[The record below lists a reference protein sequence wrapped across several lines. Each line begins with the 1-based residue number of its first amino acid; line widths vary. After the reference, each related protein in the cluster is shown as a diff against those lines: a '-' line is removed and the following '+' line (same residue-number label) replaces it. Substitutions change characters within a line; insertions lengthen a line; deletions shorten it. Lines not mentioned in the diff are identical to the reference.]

1 MQKFAQK
8 VTSLALAATML
19 FSMFSTG
26 VTAFA
31 EEIGEGGVTV
41 SSDEGDAPSVD
52 TEPADEGTSEDT
64 GTTESTETPTPE
76 PVPNPTQLPEGVVA
90 LDPDGETPEVILP
103 SQTPDSTPT
112 PTEEPE
118 PTPEPEPSEEPT
130 EDTETGED
138 PEQPEEP
145 EFVGLQVLA
154 PESGDT
160 ISADVGE
167 ELTLQAMLNR
177 DDVAVTYQWQKKQ
190 DFVADEAMTLYS
202 YVEGEP
208 TWYSFILEDTT
219 ETEFLAE
226 HPDYTWQGCEMYY
239 AIMAALDDIGEDSS
253 NVQVAWHTPNYYVE
267 GYTITAGVAEDGTI
281 EVYASNADSTYTARL
296 NDEGK
301 WEFSSEATDS
311 VLTEWRDIEGA
322 TEADYTFEVTYD
334 DYAASYRCLVTVTDE
349 AYREANFAAIEALG
363 TELTEEDKAGDIVL
377 STVQFRVAAPDVS
390 DEPVEEAV
398 MPQSF
403 RMLASSFAM
412 RSVGGPSLSSN
423 NQWITGLNGNYEY
436 LTKNMYDHVTGLLQ
450 SGAIDKATA
459 DRYWTRIGGSWATTF
474 TANVLDNDGNPTGG
488 TRIYNGFPLTDGNML
503 EVNSEWYGQTVYFRP
518 HNDTN
523 AWTVT
528 GTAIDVPAYTAV
540 IRTGDTEYG
549 TGASGTKYK
558 DAVVFLNPWV
568 SDAGRMYENYI
579 RTVTSDGWLTES
591 NGARKSQHI
600 TVLSVLAEQFN
611 QNPDE
616 YMIDAE
622 GNYRIDSI
630 GWGVC
635 VSQEPDLSGKA
646 YYAVKA
652 FLGQGYGLCV
662 GHDTMYAYAGA
673 WYDAHV
679 AGYVDPGSRDYY
691 ENNPAGFG
699 PDPNDTQT
707 RYYHL
712 NSVPNFD
719 NGHWNMNALMGANGG
734 NIDSGTVL
742 PTDAISMI
750 LSTGGSHSSYGK
762 AGTMYGS
769 DQLHVAL
776 RPYSNAQ
783 AQATVKYR
791 NPTNFPY
798 DIPNDLSAAL
808 THSNSQTAFGP
819 IWVNYAGG
827 NKTGAEFGYNP
838 NPTTKVITDGSTGR
852 SWFGTSNFY
861 LSGTGNFLMNQIGH
875 LPENKA
881 TTDESALF
889 ANTVMYISQRK
900 QCEICSSNQNYQE
913 DVHFVIRVNSVNY
926 REVLSALQ
934 QGGTFWYPLNGCYQ
948 VTDDLTLPEGWEP
961 IKNFSGHWNSDV
973 YKINLA
979 TNGKPLFDNTSEGY
993 SGRYSVGSENGW
1005 NLGPSK
1011 EQGMMPVL
1019 KVDNQPD
1026 VRITGIARVLGDLDA
1041 LFPLDDGV
1049 TDYTGWTVIVH
1060 GSDGQDYN
1068 CKVNGDNKY
1077 VISNVPCTGLLR
1089 AEVHN
1094 ASGHNVT
1101 EYGIIVVDVPN
1112 RFWNDCETHPLK
1124 LLEPT
1129 ADPIEDYKNWE
1140 GPVNKT
1146 VGAKLYNGA
1155 PVADS
1160 NICWYYR
1167 TVAKNGLNGDWV
1179 RIGGPGSTFTTS
1191 DSTVTGRINST
1202 TFTQAVAATDI
1213 PYTESTVTYSNLAY
1227 TTNQIQFKAEFVVN
1241 GHILTSLD
1249 NAEPGRNGLVTV
1261 EERPMNVT
1269 QAYDRRIMVSEGT
1282 TFDFDCYYWKGID
1295 NGVTFKVQYL
1305 NSNQQWVDVGS
1316 DATLFPAGS
1325 YSVSYTV
1332 DTNYNGAGAG
1342 AWYPPAFWI
1351 PDEFQGETYAQ
1362 LEAGKSTFG
1371 AHSKVTL
1378 TVKDASMDWD
1388 GLDFRCVF
1396 SYAATGHTI
1405 TADTRMNNTPA
1416 ENRTAHL
1423 IVYAPPIKLTPLK
1436 AQSLLLNNTDPNN
1449 GNKSWSI
1456 KASNPNNGRSSKEI
1470 PIDAIEPDALGK
1482 NGTKYGAA
1490 NDNKAVYTTKIT
1502 YYGNKNSSPTITW
1515 QFNPNVGGGG
1525 SQTDFQNVG
1534 DPITL
1539 SYANRGQQIGNTTA
1553 LNNYVADLERNF
1565 MGSGGYA
1572 YSKFYAYIILE
1583 DMYPTN
1589 SADLNKTTYSEWNA
1603 VVSLYIDRAT
1613 NPMDFGDT
1621 HFYFRCMAEERYMK
1635 NWDTGNMKPY
1645 TCDTTIAYNFNRS
1658 VNSNTPAD
1666 HLYTE
1671 LAESSYGAE
1680 LALDYNI
1687 SIRANAPNKNEDV
1700 TTANGSAKNLDTL
1713 LNEIPELREAKN
1725 SGAAIYNYKLLDIIA
1740 PNGLRYAE
1748 TFFIA
1753 GHNVND
1759 RSGIHSRDTIVID
1772 HNITDESGHNFDYY
1786 FGVDESKNFLNQDGQ
1801 VQGIAFYS
1809 KSGDPI
1815 SKNTWQWFW
1824 RNAIYYVCY
1833 DGKTDLGNQVYF
1845 YIDEHNLLNVNSSFG
1860 ANSEQNPYS
1869 EWTAPVD
1876 GTYEITLNGAGGF
1889 ADGGRTVL
1897 TVNAQEGAK
1906 LYFVTGGAG
1915 SDANQDDNYLES
1927 GHRTYGGYNGG
1938 GDGGLGMRVNH
1949 NGPYVSIGS
1958 SGGGATTVA
1967 VDLMGN
1973 GKLTDYIDEQT
1984 ASRYFLGVAGGGGG
1998 KAHSA
2003 AGNRPAFV
2011 FEYWVVPA
2019 GTPGAIRID
2028 STNYFRGQ
2036 TPNTDGAAT
2045 ILPSGT
2051 PYWAGEW
2058 NGNTISAVGGP
2069 SANVKYFGYD
2079 GEGAFGQGA
2088 NGGDFSSISGIW
2100 SHINGPAGG
2109 GGGWYGGWANP
2120 KYYLAEHGINQSCDS
2135 PSGGGLSYVASNNQT
2150 FTTSTGKTVTVLNA
2164 TMYDGTG
2171 SAAYQPGSATIRM
2184 VDFGDCRFKRNG
2196 KNAFDTAYEDTDTI
2210 DINNPRPILITITVA
2225 NKLYDGTANAA
2236 TISVSGSIASSEI
2249 NSVIAATT
2257 ITYSNRTGNLAGAPV
2272 NASTNENGY
2281 SRNDCGSYSA
2291 TAECNARGFKVTYRY
2306 ENTNPGHTYD
2316 NGGSPT
2322 GTGAT
2327 VNFDIYPRALSVN
2340 GSGDKVYDRTTTAK
2354 LTNAAISGGLI
2365 AADVGRIRLSTSTV
2379 TGYYSDGAQP
2389 VSNAGGPYTIV
2400 RESDL
2405 ALNGDTYHNYYIG
2418 SETYTGSI
2426 SKRGLNLHSLLWEDP
2441 DYPRNIKQYDGT
2453 DTAIIKDIIIDG
2465 VLEGDKVTLTSP
2477 TIPGKYASNQAGQ
2490 RLNVDGTVPSDWP
2503 YPNNQFGPGQH
2514 CLTQYTI
2521 TQDVTP
2527 TLTGPGS
2534 ENYFVDG
2541 QDYSGAIARANL
2553 TAQVKSWYGL
2563 YGDGVDQTNLPAG
2576 VTQAPWHDI
2585 KAYKAGEAVTPGCWL
2600 ELDGLALTDTLTLDS
2615 NKSKFKTLVYGN
2627 ETLVPTATTPV
2638 GTYPLT
2644 YVGLNETN
2652 YPELKNYVVMVLDG
2666 KFEVAQRPLYVT
2678 VVDSDKLVYQ
2688 ENPPFHV
2695 NIQMGN
2701 VDDTLTDVTSDV
2713 NANPILDVALKA
2725 NDTVRSVL
2733 YVNENGG
2740 DTALTQDYVNIFD
2753 YRTMSTISV
2762 SKTNIPFTTDCTI
2775 ESISKY
2781 ADDSHTEDDFEW
2793 PYELL
2798 TCDFCKYNHMPLAP
2812 YVVSI
2817 NSDPAAGPALDVRTA
2832 TNPKGETV
2840 KNYKL
2845 IIQDGGLYVH
2855 PANLKATVPLYV
2867 CMYGNNGTGE
2877 VVEPTNYRII
2887 NYSTVP
2893 IQVTRITPSSDGWIL
2908 KDVPGMESYSEDS
2921 NYRTTSYSMGENTL
2935 KRGELYMRLKNT
2947 VVTSGGNDVEHSN
2960 TAWVIPKAIG
2970 TTEQFLSGNV
2980 TGKAMRIPMAV
2991 YTATGHVNDAD
3002 VCAPVTKL
3010 TYTIAPY
3017 GGVMPDE
3024 SGFEDVPF

>member
-41 SSDEGDAPSVD
+41 SSDEGDAPGVD
-52 TEPADEGTSEDT
+52 TAPADEGTSEDT

-76 PVPNPTQLPEGVVA
+76 PVPNPTQLPDGVVA
-90 LDPDGETPEVILP
+90 LDPEGEATEVILP

-130 EDTETGED
+130 GDTETGEE

-145 EFVGLQVLA
+145 EFVGLQVLS

-167 ELTLQAMLNR
+167 ELTLQAILNR
-177 DDVAVTYQWQKKQ
+177 DDVEVTYQWQKKQ

-281 EVYASNADSTYTARL
+281 EVYASNAESTYTARL

-301 WEFSSEATDS
+301 WEFSTEATDS

-322 TEADYTFEVTYD
+322 TEANYTFTVTYD
-334 DYAASYRCLVTVTDE
+334 DYTASYRCLVTVTDE

-838 NPTTKVITDGSTGR
+838 NPTTKVITDSSTGR

-1094 ASGHNVT
+1094 TSGHNVT

-1155 PVADS
+1155 QVADAD
-1160 NICWYYR
+1160 ICWYYR
-1167 TVAKNGLNGDWV
+1167 TVAKNGSYGNWT

-1191 DSTVTGRINST
+1191 DSTVSGRINST
-1202 TFTQAVAATDI
+1202 TFTQAVNPTDI
-1213 PYTESTVTYSNLAY
+1213 PYTESTVTYNNLAY

-1282 TFDFDCYYWKGID
+1282 TFDFECFYWKGID

-1351 PDEFQGETYAQ
+1351 PDEFQGQTYAQ

-1378 TVKDASMDWD
+1378 TLSNASMDWD

-1405 TADTRMNNTPA
+1405 TADTTMNNIPA
-1416 ENRTAHL
+1416 QARTAHL
-1423 IVYAPPIKLTPLK
+1423 VVYAPPIKLTPLK
-1436 AQSLLLNNTDPNN
+1436 AQSLLLNNTDSSN
-1449 GNKSWSI
+1449 GNKAWTTTT
-1456 KASNPNNGRSSKEI
+1456 SNPNNGRSSKEV

-1482 NGTKYGAA
+1482 NGAKYGAA

-1515 QFNPNVGGGG
+1515 QFNPNVGGGN
-1525 SQTDFQNVG
+1525 QADFRNVC

-1539 SYANRGQQIGNTTA
+1539 EYTKRGQQIGNTNA
-1553 LNNYVADLERNF
+1553 LSSYVADIERNF
-1565 MGSGGYA
+1565 MGSGGLA
-1572 YSKFYAYIILE
+1572 YSKFYAYIVLE

-1589 SADLNKTTYSEWNA
+1589 SADLNKATYSEWNA

-1621 HFYFRCMAEERYMK
+1621 HFYFRCVAEERYMK

-1645 TCDTTIAYNFNRS
+1645 TCDTTIAYNFNRG
-1658 VNSNTPAD
+1658 VDSNTPAA
-1666 HLYTE
+1666 HLYTD
-1671 LAESSYGAE
+1671 LADSSYGAE
-1680 LALDYNI
+1680 LVIDYNI
-1687 SIRANAPNKNEDV
+1687 SIKANTPNKA
-1700 TTANGSAKNLDTL
+1700 TASSNAITIEKGSPKDLSTL
-1713 LNEIPELREAKN
+1713 RSQFPDINNAIN
-1725 SGAAIYNYKLLDIIA
+1725 NGAAVYNYKDLAIIA
-1740 PNGLRYAE
+1740 PNGLRYME
-1748 TFFIA
+1748 TYFVPGNGINSRGSVSSADKVIIDNTIRDSQGRCWSDLFEQVTDDSF
-1753 GHNVND
+1753 VNAQ
-1759 RSGIHSRDTIVID
+1759 RGFAYQTKTSVGIL
-1772 HNITDESGHNFDYY
+1772 
-1786 FGVDESKNFLNQDGQ
+1786 SKD
-1801 VQGIAFYS
+1801 V
-1809 KSGDPI
+1809 
-1815 SKNTWQWFW
+1815 WEWFW
-1824 RNAIYYVCY
+1824 RNAVYYICY
-1833 DGKTDLGNQVYF
+1833 DAPSSLGDQVFF
-1845 YIDEHNLLNVNSSFG
+1845 YIDEKAVPTGTDIIYGSSNSS
-1860 ANSEQNPYS
+1860 SNPYS
-1869 EWTAPVD
+1869 RYEIRYA
-1876 GTYEITLNGAGGF
+1876 GTYDIVLNGAGGG
-1889 ADGGRTVL
+1889 ANTGSGRTSIGGQVTL
-1897 TVNAQEGAK
+1897 TIEAEEGAV
-1906 LYFVTGGAG
+1906 LYFVNGGAG
-1915 SDANQDDNYLES
+1915 QCDMTLYS
-1927 GHRTYGGYNGG
+1927 GGGNNGGAKVRINGGYNGG
-1938 GDGGLGMRVNH
+1938 GAGGVPQWL
-1949 NGPYVSIGS
+1949 NGQHVSCKGA

-1967 VDLMGN
+1967 VQLSGSGRLVEYGSAAN
-1973 GKLTDYIDEQT
+1973 AANYV
-1984 ASRYFLGVAGGGGG
+1984 LGVAGGGGANQHG
-1998 KAHSA
+1998 GVDAYLS
-2003 AGNRPAFV
+2003 GSSV
-2011 FEYWVVPA
+2011 EGVVQVHG
-2019 GTPGAIRID
+2019 GT
-2028 STNYFRGQ
+2028 
-2036 TPNTDGAAT
+2036 
-2045 ILPSGT
+2045 
-2051 PYWAGEW
+2051 
-2058 NGNTISAVGGP
+2058 GGG
-2069 SANVKYFGYD
+2069 GY
-2079 GEGAFGQGA
+2079 FGQGMD
-2088 NGGDFSSISGIW
+2088 GGDFSGQFGGDPA
-2100 SHINGPAGG
+2100 NNCEGPGGG
-2109 GGGWYGGWANP
+2109 GGGWYGGYA
-2120 KYYLAEHGINQSCDS
+2120 NQSNSFGSTGCKRD
-2135 PSGGGLSYVASNNQT
+2135 GNGGLNYVPSVGTVLTSDTGAKVKVIAATSTAAAGSASNSAG
-2150 FTTSTGKTVTVLNA
+2150 TSSIKVRKIAV
-2164 TMYDGTG
+2164 
-2171 SAAYQPGSATIRM
+2171 S
-2184 VDFGDCRFKRNG
+2184 RFSRTG
-2196 KNAFDTAYEDTDTI
+2196 KNAFDTAYEDTNVIDT
-2210 DINNPRPILITITVA
+2210 NNPRPILITIKAA

-2281 SRNDCGSYSA
+2281 ARNDCGSYSA
-2291 TAECNARGFKVTYRY
+2291 TAECNAPGFKATYRY

-2316 NGGSPT
+2316 NGGSPSD
-2322 GTGAT
+2322 TGAT
-2327 VNFDIYPRALSVN
+2327 VNFDIYPRALSVT
-2340 GSGDKVYDRTTTAK
+2340 GSGDKVYDRTTAAK
-2354 LTNAAISGGLI
+2354 LTNATISSGLI
-2365 AADVGRIRLSTSTV
+2365 AADTGRIRLSTSTV
-2379 TGYYSDGAQP
+2379 TGYYSDGTQP
-2389 VSNAGGPYTIV
+2389 VSKAGGVYTIV

-2405 ALNGDTYHNYYIG
+2405 SLTGDTYHNYYIG

-2426 SKRGLNLHSLLWEDP
+2426 SKRALNLHSTLWEDP
-2441 DYPRNIKQYDGT
+2441 TYPRNIKQYDGT

-2465 VLEGDKVTLTSP
+2465 VLEGDKVTLTTP
-2477 TIPGKYASNQAGQ
+2477 TIPGKYATNQAGQ

-2514 CLTQYTI
+2514 CLTEYRI
-2521 TQDVTP
+2521 TQDATP

-2541 QDYSGAIARANL
+2541 QDYTGAIARANL

-2563 YGDGVDQTNLPAG
+2563 YGDGVDQTNLPTG

-2627 ETLVPTATTPV
+2627 ETLVPTETTPV